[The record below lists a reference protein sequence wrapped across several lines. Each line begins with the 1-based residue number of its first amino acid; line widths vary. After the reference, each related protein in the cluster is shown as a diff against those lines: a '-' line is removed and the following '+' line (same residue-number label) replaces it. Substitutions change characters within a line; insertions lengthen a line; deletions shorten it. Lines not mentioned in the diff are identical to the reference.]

1 MRRCAD
7 RRIFVPSVPTMVLP
21 PRRVWSCGG
30 FHVAPLVADL
40 VGWILSERAR
50 LSRHNDVAK
59 AMDYMLSVGPFNPLP
74 RDAHLLD
81 QQCRRTSV
89 AMCRGRRRTGLLWLR
104 SRRGAGG
111 GYLHLIA
118 TAAHRYL
125 TRFRLGRWVSA
136 RCLSR
141 AMRPRRGRHPA
152 CRIPCTGAAN
162 APDRP
167 GNPAQ
172 LLGPIQGRAFSGA
185 YTCGT

>member
-1 MRRCAD
+1 MR
-7 RRIFVPSVPTMVLP
+7 
-21 PRRVWSCGG
+21 
-30 FHVAPLVADL
+30 
-40 VGWILSERAR
+40 SERAR

-59 AMDYMLSVGPFNPLP
+59 AMDYMLKRWDAFTRFLET
-74 RDAHLLD
+74 AHLLD

-89 AMCRGRRRTGLLWLR
+89 AMCRGGDGTGLLWLR

-111 GYLHLIA
+111 GDLHLIA

-152 CRIPCTGAAN
+152 CRIPCTEL
-162 APDRP
+162 PMHLIDRAIL
-167 GNPAQ
+167 AQ
-172 LLGPIQGRAFSGA
+172 LLGQIQGGAFSGA